1 MISLCIYNGLLLFA
15 MYHDCDPLTTKLAK
29 AKDQLLPLLAM
40 ETLKDYPGLSGLFI
54 SGVFSAA
61 LSSASTVLNS
71 MSAVILYDFF
81 NTFRSKPL
89 SKKETEIV
97 MRGTV
102 IIAGILAVL
111 LVYVVENLG
120 AVLQLSMSIPP
131 AIGGPMLGV
140 FIIGIM
146 LPWIGARATLYATI
160 CSCFVTFSIIFK
172 AQIEIMSKRF
182 YFPSKPTSVDGCS
195 YNFTSIA
202 SKFDEVGD
210 DEYQHNQI
218 YHISYL
224 YYILVGS
231 VLVVTLSA
239 VFSLFLGFQDPRSV
253 DRRLIAPFMRRHIHF
268 EAVETEELKEKK
280 ETVVKVYDGM
290 DFDAQKD

>member
-1 MISLCIYNGLLLFA
+1 

-71 MSAVILYDFF
+71 MAAVVLYDVF
-81 NTFRSKPL
+81 NAFRSTPL
-89 SKKETEIV
+89 SKRGTDIV

-102 IIAGILAVL
+102 IIAGIVAVL

-131 AIGGPMLGV
+131 AVGGPMLGV

-146 LPWIGARATLYATI
+146 LPWIGARATFYATI
-160 CSCFVTFSIIFK
+160 CSCVVTFSIILK

-182 YFPSKPTSVDGCS
+182 YFPSKATSVEGCS
-195 YNFTSIA
+195 YNFTFNPPKI
-202 SKFDEVGD
+202 DDILE
-210 DEYQHNQI
+210 DEYEHNQI

-231 VLVVTLSA
+231 VLVIVISVILS
-239 VFSLFLGFQDPRSV
+239 FFMGFQDPRSV
-253 DRRLIAPFMRRHIHF
+253 NRKLIAPFMRRHIHF
-268 EAVETEELKEKK
+268 EKVDTEEEPKNEKES
-280 ETVVKVYDGM
+280 VVKVYEM
-290 DFDAQKD
+290 QDFDEQKS